1 MYIYYSSVVPGP
13 SFHRDCPTK
22 MAFPQLLGSSP
33 SQKFSAISSMKKGF
47 SLKINLAKLFLTF
60 SFLRKWKKILS
71 YHFKTNSQLGNFCPI
86 LSNFLLIL
94 AAPGVAAKGKRK
106 TATSDYFHTY
116 FPHCKP
122 SPFGKQFCSANT
134 AVFTSYTT
142 FQSN

>member
-1 MYIYYSSVVPGP
+1 
-13 SFHRDCPTK
+13 

-33 SQKFSAISSMKKGF
+33 LQKFSAISSMKKGF
-47 SLKINLAKLFLTF
+47 SLIINLAKLFL
-60 SFLRKWKKILS
+60 LS
-71 YHFKTNSQLGNFCPI
+71 AFCANGTRFYHIISRLYSQLGSFCPI

-122 SPFGKQFCSANT
+122 SPFGKQFCTANT
-134 AVFTSYTT
+134 AKFFYFIYHFS
-142 FQSN
+142 Q